1 MLRNMKIGMRLGLAF
16 GVIVFLMLVM
26 GVISQRGLK
35 SVDDDVEALI
45 KDSWPKTVQANNIID
60 EVNVIARALRNTLL
74 TDDPS
79 VVQKELARVTAAN
92 AAINNDY
99 DQLEKNVIMLEE
111 VWRTEEDLNLHI
123 RSEEYR
129 NLLLVLEMALKQP
142 EIRFDTISSST
153 GIETIEKARNY
164 NDRGERP

>member
-1 MLRNMKIGMRLGLAF
+1 MSMVHSTIRM
-16 GVIVFLMLVM
+16 VIPAKK
-26 GVISQRGLK
+26 RG
-35 SVDDDVEALI
+35 EALKI
-45 KDSWPKTVQANNIID
+45 
-60 EVNVIARALRNTLL
+60 LR
-74 TDDPS
+74 S
-79 VVQKELARVTAAN
+79 VVELCRYDPGCLSCH
-92 AAINNDY
+92 IY
-99 DQLEKNVIMLEE
+99 GDQLEKNVIMLEE